1 MGKNL
6 LFSGKSRYQK
16 AFAAFAGEDR
26 MKTQTKSISAGKSN
40 GRFYTPPLIVRNI
53 LDLCG
58 YAGDAVGE
66 KHVID
71 NSCGEAFF
79 AVPNA

>member
-1 MGKNL
+1 
-6 LFSGKSRYQK
+6 
-16 AFAAFAGEDR
+16 
-26 MKTQTKSISAGKSN
+26 MKTPTKSISAGKSN

-58 YAGDAVGE
+58 YAGDAVWE